1 MSKEPQFK
9 ELTGSMPECCGERAP
24 FKLTVNVLVGMQ
36 TGAATVENS
45 MEFPQ
50 KTKNETA
57 F

>member
-1 MSKEPQFK
+1 
-9 ELTGSMPECCGERAP
+9 MPECCGERAP

-36 TGAATVENS
+36 TGAAAVGNS
-45 MEFPQ
+45 MEFHQ